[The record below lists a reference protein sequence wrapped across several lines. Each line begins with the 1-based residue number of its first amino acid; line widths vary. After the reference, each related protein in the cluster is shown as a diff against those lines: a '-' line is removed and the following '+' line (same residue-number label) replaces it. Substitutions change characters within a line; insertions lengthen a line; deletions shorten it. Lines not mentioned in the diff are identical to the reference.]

1 MESWRL
7 KKLRSV
13 MPALSLVLLTGLL
26 LLVLPRL
33 GTWVLYKIR
42 SNSLPYN
49 AQFEAAYQ
57 SVRSLEGKASEYASI
72 LGNATQYGIR
82 QLDYDRWRQLNGKPV
97 KDLSEIEAEEVKAV
111 YWMHWEAGNCERFGV
126 PLDLVCLDSVAS
138 FGAQQSQN
146 FWVNLPAEPKPA
158 AMEVVSRRE
167 VARRRSVRPPITPSK
182 QIAIREGLQRDRALA
197 DAVAAIPSPGMPEQL
212 QPAPF
217 AEPPSQQPFNSP
229 LSPPHQSPTQP
240 GQLSAEQIYAQVKP
254 ATVEVWNTTQPGIAS
269 TAAGVIFTADGLVLT
284 NHHVVERNPS
294 PTVKLAD
301 GRKFT
306 ATVTSIDRTLD
317 LALLQLN
324 QASNLPTAP
333 FSNDT
338 TQVKVGDPV
347 YAIGS
352 PRGESWTFSTSQV
365 IELNST
371 CANGTSPLRCIR
383 TPGGFLY
390 PGNSGGPLIA
400 SSGEVIG
407 INRAVQQSTGEGV
420 SIPIETVR
428 EFLDQRMG
436 TPQQPPSQPPQ
447 NRLNRPRR
455 WL

>member
-1 MESWRL
+1 MKSWRL
-7 KKLRSV
+7 KQLRSV
-13 MPALSLVLLTGLL
+13 MPALSLVVLTGLL
-26 LLVLPRL
+26 LLVLPRF

-42 SNSLPYN
+42 GN
-49 AQFEAAYQ
+49 AVPTDQQFEMSYRA
-57 SVRSLEGKASEYASI
+57 VRSLGEKASSYASA
-72 LGNATQYGIR
+72 LESVSNYGIR

-97 KDLSEIEAEEVKAV
+97 KDLSEIQEEEVKAV
-111 YWMHWEAGNCERFGV
+111 YWMLWETGNCERFEM

-146 FWVNLPAEPKPA
+146 FWLNLPPEPQQA
-158 AMEVVSRRE
+158 AMEVISRRE
-167 VARRRSVRPPITPSK
+167 LARQRLVRPPITPSK
-182 QIAIREGLQRDRALA
+182 QLSIREGLRRDRALA
-197 DAVAAIPSPGMPEQL
+197 DLVATARLPKPEPL
-212 QPAPF
+212 QPNLNPF
-217 AEPPSQQPFNSP
+217 KKDTP
-229 LSPPHQSPTQP
+229 LPQSPTQT

-269 TAAGVIFTADGLVLT
+269 TAAGVILSADGLVIT
-284 NHHVVERNPS
+284 NHHVVERNTS

-306 ATVTSIDRTLD
+306 ATVTSIDSSLD

-324 QASNLPTAP
+324 NASNLPTAS
-333 FSNDT
+333 FSENT
-338 TQVKVGDPV
+338 SQVKVGDTV
-347 YAIGS
+347 YAIGF
-352 PRGESWTFSTSQV
+352 PRGESWTLSTAQV

-420 SIPIETVR
+420 SIPVETIQA
-428 EFLDQRMG
+428 FLNQRMG
-436 TPQQPPSQPPQ
+436 QPQPRLPQ
-447 NRLNRPRR
+447 LPLERPTRTRR

>member
-13 MPALSLVLLTGLL
+13 MPTLSLVLLTGLL
-26 LLVLPRL
+26 MLMLPQL
-33 GTWVLYKIR
+33 GAWVLNKIR
-42 SNSLPYN
+42 GSNLPHHS
-49 AQFEAAYQ
+49 QFETAYQ
-57 SVRSLEGKASEYASI
+57 GVRSLDEKGYASI
-72 LGNATQYGIR
+72 LGSATHYGIR
-82 QLDYDRWRQLNGKPV
+82 QLDYDKWRQLNGKPV
-97 KDLSEIEAEEVKAV
+97 KDLSEITEEEVKAV
-111 YWMHWEAGNCERFGV
+111 YWMHWETGNCEQFPL

-138 FGAQQSQN
+138 FGAQSSQS
-146 FWVNLPAEPKPA
+146 FWVNLPTEPKQA

-167 VARRRSVRPPITPSK
+167 AARRRAMRPPITPSK
-182 QIAIREGLQRDRALA
+182 QVAIREGLRRDRALA
-197 DAVAAIPSPGMPEQL
+197 DIVAATLSP
-212 QPAPF
+212 QPPAQPPVPY
-217 AEPPSQQPFNSP
+217 AAPPSQQPFT
-229 LSPPHQSPTQP
+229 SPPAQQ

-269 TAAGVIFTADGLVLT
+269 TAAGVILTADGLVLT
-284 NHHVVERNPS
+284 NHHVIERNLS

-306 ATVTSIDRTLD
+306 ATVSSIDHTLD

-324 QASNLPTAP
+324 QASDLPTAP
-333 FSNDT
+333 LSSDT
-338 TQVKVGDPV
+338 TQVKVGDTV

-352 PRGESWTFSTSQV
+352 PRGESWAFSTSQV
-365 IELNST
+365 IALNST

-420 SIPIETVR
+420 SIPIETVQ
-428 EFLDQRMG
+428 EFLNQRMG
-436 TPQQPPSQPPQ
+436 LPQQQPPQSLPK
-447 NRLNRPRR
+447 RSSWPRR